1 MTDDTKLIKSRKLI
15 TVTQDFIDQR
25 DARAEKYN
33 PNGRT
38 LEKLKLDIE
47 CEIYEWAMIKEGHWA
62 DYDGWKVDG
71 VFNNNVFIDV
81 KFIKTWYNIAPKKMI
96 YLLQQRDIVTDFIF
110 CEWGSRPERLLEA
123 GDEVVVNRLGKI
135 EYWDLI
141 NMIKPSRFNGFYA
154 DVRKELLNA
163 DD

>member
-1 MTDDTKLIKSRKLI
+1 MIKNI
-15 TVTQDFIDQR
+15 TVTKDFIDQR

-47 CEIYEWAMIKEGHWA
+47 CEIYEWSMIKENIWQDHRS
-62 DYDGWKVDG
+62 WKVDG
-71 VFNNNVFIDV
+71 IFNGEYYDV
-81 KFIKTWYNIAPKKMI
+81 KFIKQWYNIACKKMI
-96 YLLQQRDIVTDFIF
+96 YLLQQRNVCTHFVF
-110 CEWGSRPERLLEA
+110 CEWASRPERLLEA

-154 DVRKELLNA
+154 DVRKELIHVRH
-163 DD
+163 